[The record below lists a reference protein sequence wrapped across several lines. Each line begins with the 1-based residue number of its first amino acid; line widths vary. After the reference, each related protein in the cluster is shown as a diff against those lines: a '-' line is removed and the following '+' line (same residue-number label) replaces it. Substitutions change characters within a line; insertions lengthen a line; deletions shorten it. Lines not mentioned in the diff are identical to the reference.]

1 MTKLQALE
9 WYMEQVADTFRHW
22 FPENAEREN
31 EGYISNW
38 GKNDAISW
46 SWKRFLCDY
55 NSILYEIYKN
65 QDDKN
70 QISFNDLETR

>member
-9 WYMEQVADTFRHW
+9 WYMEQVADTYRHW

-31 EGYISNW
+31 EGYIGNW
-38 GKNDAISW
+38 SKNDAISW
-46 SWKRFLCDY
+46 SWNRFLGDY

-65 QDDKN
+65 HDDKN
-70 QISFNDLETR
+70 QISFSDLETR